1 MRSFLIVIA
10 LLIGCSSSKLP
21 SFNLR
26 YPIYMLADKSFW
38 SGCEKDPTG
47 NEVCQ
52 GLRIQE
58 INSGIEQWYG
68 QLDKTL
74 YPPPIIVYSKEKVP
88 AGQVNDLVVLRIEPG
103 FCGVGKAAC
112 FAYRSASSSSSPEI
126 VFDDP
131 RWITANIMAHE
142 FGHVLGRDDNDLPAV
157 IGSIMSYTTRTDV
170 TPLDVKMVCDL
181 HPECLKAKQ
190 KK

>member
-1 MRSFLIVIA
+1 MRSFLIVIVF
-10 LLIGCSSSKLP
+10 LLGCNSSKSP
-21 SFNLR
+21 HFNLR
-26 YPIYMLADKSFW
+26 HPIYMLADKSLW
-38 SGCEKDPTG
+38 SGCDQDPAG
-47 NEVCQ
+47 YEVCH
-52 GLRIQE
+52 GLRVQE

-68 QLDKTL
+68 WLDSDF

-88 AGQVNDLVVLRIEPG
+88 VGQVNDLVVLRLERG

-126 VFDDP
+126 VFENP
-131 RWITANIMAHE
+131 SWITSNIMAHE
-142 FGHVLGRDDNDLPAV
+142 CGHVLGRDDNDLPAA
-157 IGSIMSYTTRTDV
+157 IGSVMSYDARTDV

-181 HPECLKAKQ
+181 HPECLKTKQ